1 MLFLHIDMRTDVLNV
16 TNLVDSV
23 DSVATVGSYTLFIA
37 DCAPKINASDI
48 ASVTRRT

>member
-1 MLFLHIDMRTDVLNV
+1 MRTDVLNV

-37 DCAPKINASDI
+37 DCAPKI
-48 ASVTRRT
+48 TRQKNMRAI